1 MNERYCLQKIRNLGV
16 RLHELELA
24 QPLPGKS
31 YTSAALDF
39 LFSQHQIER
48 PAGAPLD
55 HTLQTLGRALIEKH
69 HLKFQ
74 RLDADSVIDYFC
86 RFYRVH

>member
-1 MNERYCLQKIRNLGV
+1 MNERSCLEKIRNLGV

-31 YTSAALDF
+31 YASAALDF
-39 LFSQHQIER
+39 LFNEHQIAR
-48 PAGAPLD
+48 PSGAPLD
-55 HTLQTLGRALIEKH
+55 HTLQTLGKALIEKQQ
-69 HLKFQ
+69 LKFQ

>member
-24 QPLPGKS
+24 QPSPGKS

-55 HTLQTLGRALIEKH
+55 HTLQTLGRALVEKH

-74 RLDADSVIDYFC
+74 RLDAHSVIDYFC

>member
-1 MNERYCLQKIRNLGV
+1 MNERNCLQKIRNLGV

-24 QPLPGKS
+24 RPLPGKS

-39 LFSQHQIER
+39 LFSEHQIER
-48 PAGAPLD
+48 PTGAPLEY
-55 HTLQTLGRALIEKH
+55 TLQALGRALVEQRQ
-69 HLKFQ
+69 LKFQ
-74 RLDADSVIDYFC
+74 RLDANSIIDYFC

>member
-24 QPLPGKS
+24 KPQPGKS
-31 YTSAALDF
+31 YTSVALDF
-39 LFSQHQIER
+39 LFREHQVTR
-48 PAGAPLD
+48 PAGAPLE
-55 HTLQTLGRALIEKH
+55 HTLRTLGQAIVEKH
-69 HLKFQ
+69 QLKFQ
-74 RLDADSVIDYFC
+74 KLDANSVIDYFC